1 MKPSLEELKKKLNE
15 KGINLSHQR
24 LKVLEYL
31 ILNQD
36 HPTADQIYSD
46 LHKEIATLSKTTV
59 YNILRILVE
68 AGLVRILSIDNNESR
83 YDIITKSHGHFMCE
97 TCQTIYNFNID
108 IDSMDFGGL
117 NDFSINEKDVYF
129 KGLCPK
135 CLLNIKNEKEDK

>member
-36 HPTADQIYSD
+36 HPTVDQIYSD

-59 YNILRILVE
+59 YNTLRILVE
-68 AGLVRILSIDNNESR
+68 AGLVRILGIDNNESR

-97 TCQTIYNFNID
+97 VCQTIYNFNID
-108 IDSMDFGGL
+108 IESMDFGGL

>member
-97 TCQTIYNFNID
+97 ACQTIYNFNID

-117 NDFSINEKDVYF
+117 NDFTINEKDVYF

-135 CLLNIKNEKEDK
+135 CILNIKNVKEDK